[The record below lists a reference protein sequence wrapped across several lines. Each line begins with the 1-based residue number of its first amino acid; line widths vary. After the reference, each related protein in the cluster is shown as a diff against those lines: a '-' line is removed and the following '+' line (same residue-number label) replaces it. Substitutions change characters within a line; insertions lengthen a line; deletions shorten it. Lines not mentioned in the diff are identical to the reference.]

1 GRTPEHPDGS
11 LNRFVSST
19 ARTLDGT
26 GTALHDSLIHL
37 SDAATILNASGEDL
51 FGTVENLQKFT
62 TALAASDQQ
71 IRAFSGELANVSG
84 LLNDNRTELDAVL
97 SSMVTTFQEVT
108 KFIEDN
114 RGALVDN
121 VGQLEEI
128 TRLLVD
134 RQDTLMSIL
143 HSGPTALSDFYNIYD
158 SDANSLTGALAVPEM
173 PDPRSLICALLT
185 TVDAPG
191 DECNTAA
198 GAFAEPLANA
208 AVRQASPVTAPRP
221 PGITPGTPAPNDPVA
236 SITQSLQNLILPEG
250 PR

>member
-1 GRTPEHPDGS
+1 
-11 LNRFVSST
+11 
-19 ARTLDGT
+19 
-26 GTALHDSLIHL
+26 
-37 SDAATILNASGEDL
+37 
-51 FGTVENLQKFT
+51 
-62 TALAASDQQ
+62 
-71 IRAFSGELANVSG
+71 
-84 LLNDNRTELDAVL
+84 
-97 SSMVTTFQEVT
+97 
-108 KFIEDN
+108 
-114 RGALVDN
+114 
-121 VGQLEEI
+121 
-128 TRLLVD
+128 
-134 RQDTLMSIL
+134 MSIL

-198 GAFAEPLANA
+198 GAFAAPLANA
-208 AVRQASPVTAPRP
+208 AVRQASPAPVTAPRP